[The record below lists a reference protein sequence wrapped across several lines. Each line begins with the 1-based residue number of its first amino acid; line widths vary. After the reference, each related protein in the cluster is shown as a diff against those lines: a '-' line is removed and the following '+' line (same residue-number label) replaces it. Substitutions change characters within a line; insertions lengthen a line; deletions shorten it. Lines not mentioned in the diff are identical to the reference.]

1 LLRQGHDGNDQIP
14 LRMRNGTDLQ
24 NCPAEGREVGTEKDD
39 RRDRRTRQ
47 LLRVALLAA
56 ISEKGYERV
65 TVQDIIDR
73 ADVGRSTFY
82 AHFRDK
88 EDLLL
93 YGLQELRAAFDPA
106 SQDPARSPTLKVF
119 EHFQASREVW
129 QAMAGRRGAE
139 AFVRYLH
146 RLLAELL
153 RSHLRARMP
162 QEETQVPLEAMV
174 EFATSTLI
182 GLSTHWWLEQDTPL
196 SPREMDQLYR
206 RLTEPGIRGGLRPKT
221 TAPPTG

>member
-1 LLRQGHDGNDQIP
+1 MEAGK
-14 LRMRNGTDLQ
+14 
-24 NCPAEGREVGTEKDD
+24 VD
-39 RRDRRTRQ
+39 RRVRRTRE
-47 LLRVALLAA
+47 LLRSALLAA

-88 EDLLL
+88 EDLLF
-93 YGLQELRAAFDPA
+93 YGLEELRAAFDPA

-119 EHFQASREVW
+119 EHFRLSRKVW

-139 AFVRYLH
+139 TFARYLH
-146 RLLAELL
+146 QLLTELM
-153 RSHLRARMP
+153 RSHLRTRAP
-162 QEETQVPLEAMV
+162 QEETQVPMEAVV

-182 GLSTHWWLEQDTPL
+182 GLSMHWWFEQDPL
-196 SPREMDQLYR
+196 PSAREMDQLYR
-206 RLTEPGIRGGLRPKT
+206 RLTEPGIRAGLRPKT
-221 TAPPTG
+221 TAPPLAR